1 MNTEIEKELF
11 YLGNYISFL
20 EQDIQDT
27 IEIIPDNP
35 KYKFNLMR
43 SVRTL
48 KDKLKQH
55 KRKYVALCKQRDANL
70 VQIAE

>member
-35 KYKFNLMR
+35 KYKTAMETAHLQFNFK
-43 SVRTL
+43 S
-48 KDKLKQH
+48 Q
-55 KRKYVALCKQRDANL
+55 YF
-70 VQIAE
+70 